1 MKYSKFNIIY
11 ETNKELDELFDN
23 AFIDPDMYKK
33 NQLELIVEIGE
44 LANETRF
51 FKYWSNK
58 PIDMDKVKEEYA
70 DCFMMTLYF
79 FNKKNVS
86 LEEEFVKVDKYD
98 KVDIF
103 ARLYKLAID
112 FYYNDD
118 KDTIK
123 EILATLVEL
132 GYIIGFNDQDIID
145 ASLNKIN
152 KNIKLF

>member
-1 MKYSKFNIIY
+1 MNYSKFNIIY

-23 AFIDPDMYKK
+23 AFTDPEMYKK

-79 FNKKNVS
+79 FNKKNIS
-86 LEEEFVKVDKYD
+86 LEEEFTNVDEED
-98 KVDIF
+98 KVEIF

-112 FYYNDD
+112 FYYNND

-123 EILATLVEL
+123 ELLATLVKL

-152 KNIKLF
+152 RNKKLF

>member
-1 MKYSKFNIIY
+1 MNYSKFNIIY

-23 AFIDPDMYKK
+23 AFTDPEMYKK

-79 FNKKNVS
+79 FNKKNIS
-86 LEEEFVKVDKYD
+86 LEEEFTNVDEED
-98 KVDIF
+98 KVEIF

-152 KNIKLF
+152 RNKKLF